1 MFGTNHYVPI
11 LRWKQAER
19 LALHRLRSDDK
30 ARMTPVIEITPKSF
44 FPKKR
49 VEAAEHKP
57 TTESMLLT
65 ELAPD
70 PGSVLRRHAKEI
82 LRVWGNSPF
91 FLELAHLEGAVPAI
105 NGSVHPLTYLSDLG
119 RDYRLKVVPVT
130 GLDRP
135 VRYRTA
141 VAIAVRTDRNGLCL
155 RVSPAE
161 LLEENLPRRLEQ
173 FLDGLGM
180 SAAELDLLVD
190 YGVFD
195 PDAPRIREL
204 LPRVPQVRK
213 LRSLILARGAFPKDL
228 QDFDP
233 GTHRIVRSDWTGW
246 KSELRDRGR
255 LRWPSFSDYTIQ
267 YGRYVEPVDNANPS
281 ASIRYT
287 LDEEWLIMRG
297 EGIFNEDGPGR
308 AQWNANAILLMERDE
323 FYGEAFSDGDTY
335 IAEMSRKQKDH
346 GSPMTWIR
354 AGLNH
359 HMSLVSRQIGAL

>member
-1 MFGTNHYVPI
+1 
-11 LRWKQAER
+11 
-19 LALHRLRSDDK
+19 
-30 ARMTPVIEITPKSF
+30 MTEP
-44 FPKKR
+44 
-49 VEAAEHKP
+49 
-57 TTESMLLT
+57 LLVT

-70 PGSVLRRHAKEI
+70 PGSVLRRHAKEV

-119 RDYRLKVVPVT
+119 RDYRLKIVPVT

-135 VRYRTA
+135 VRYQTA
-141 VAIAVRTDRNGLCL
+141 LATAVRTDRNGLCL
-155 RVSPAE
+155 RVSPSE
-161 LLEENLPRRLEQ
+161 LLQDKRFPSLGSISR
-173 FLDGLGM
+173 GLGA
-180 SAAELDLLVD
+180 SAAESDLLID

-195 PDAPRIREL
+195 ADAPRIREL
-204 LPRVPQVRK
+204 LPKVPEVWK
-213 LRSLILARGAFPKDL
+213 WRSLIVARGAFPKDL
-228 QDFDP
+228 QGFDP
-233 GTHRIVRSDWTGW
+233 GAHRIERSDWTGW

-297 EGIFNEDGPGR
+297 EGIFNENGPGR
-308 AQWNANAILLMERDE
+308 AQWNANAILLIDRDE
-323 FYGEAFSDGDTY
+323 FYGEEFSDGDTY
-335 IAEMSRKQKDH
+335 IGEMSRKQKDH